1 MDCHNIM
8 EEIKEQLK
16 IDFQVAGSPAH
27 TLASTGDLLLQ
38 LNEQPSELAKGML
51 HSASN
56 RLHQQ
61 IVMLQVNCSD
71 RYAK

>member
-16 IDFQVAGSPAH
+16 IDFQISGSPAH
-27 TLASTGDLLLQ
+27 TLAATGDLLLQ
-38 LNEQPSELAKGML
+38 LNEKPSELAIGML
-51 HSASN
+51 QSAST

-61 IVMLQVNCSD
+61 IVMLQVS
-71 RYAK
+71 YS